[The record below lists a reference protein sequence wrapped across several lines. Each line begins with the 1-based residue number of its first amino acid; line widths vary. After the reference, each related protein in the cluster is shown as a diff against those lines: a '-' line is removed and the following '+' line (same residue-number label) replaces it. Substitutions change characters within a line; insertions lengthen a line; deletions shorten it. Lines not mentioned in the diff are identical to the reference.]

1 MYCCIKYEEELIL
14 ENLEIKFNN
23 KTYKC
28 SYLKGS
34 NQYQCKLPIDK
45 DSRKALYGNNINELQ
60 EKADG
65 YQKLIEDK
73 LKIIIPTNFASNQDN
88 KLSCVS
94 ATTVFDEAL
103 RKKYEEIKPSS
114 YDRLDSVYR
123 LHIKPILQ
131 KDNLTNSQV
140 SPGIIATII
149 ENAIFEKKFT
159 KSSVKKFFEVF
170 NCVFDYATEK
180 YIFSNPM
187 DSNRI
192 CNTRK
197 KLKLSKKNIKR
208 NIYSDSD
215 IIILENII
223 YEFYLNNES
232 PTYIYFPVF
241 LFIMNAGL
249 RAGEASALKQE
260 DVSTD
265 RKSISI
271 EHSILRYSER
281 DKNLQLVGKQN
292 KKLSYTKTDAS
303 VRNIPL
309 NDNTVK
315 ALDLMIE
322 SNKLFNINSNFI
334 FSKYDGSFCST
345 DTLEKSF
352 RNLIKLAKL
361 DNYGIH
367 SLRHLFASMLASKS
381 VNPSVISNLLGHT
394 DIAFSLNNY
403 VAAFQK
409 DKICAVNLL

>member
-1 MYCCIKYEEELIL
+1 MYCCIKYEEELTL

-34 NQYQCKLPIDK
+34 NRYQCKLPIDK

-60 EKADG
+60 EKADE

-73 LKIIIPTNFASNQDN
+73 LKIIISTNFDSNQDN
-88 KLSCVS
+88 NLSCVS

-103 RKKYEEIKPSS
+103 REKYKEIKPSS

-131 KDNLTNSQV
+131 KDNLTISEV
-140 SPGIIATII
+140 SPDIIASII
-149 ENAIFEKKFT
+149 EDAIFVKKFT

-170 NCVFDYATEK
+170 NSVFDYATEK

-192 CNTRK
+192 RNVRK

-215 IIILENII
+215 ILMLKNII
-223 YEFYLNNES
+223 YKFYLKDES
-232 PTYIYFPVF
+232 PTHRYFPVF
-241 LFIMNAGL
+241 LFIMNTGL
-249 RAGEASALKQE
+249 RAGEASALKWK
-260 DVSTD
+260 DISTD

-271 EHSILRYSER
+271 KHSILRYSER
-281 DKNLQLVGKQN
+281 DENLQLVGKQN

-309 NDNTVK
+309 NANALK
-315 ALDLMIE
+315 ALDLIIE
-322 SNKLFNINSNFI
+322 SNKRSNINSDFI
-334 FSKYDGSFCST
+334 FAKYDGNFCST

-352 RNLIKLAKL
+352 KNLTRLAKL

-367 SLRHLFASMLASKS
+367 SLRHLFATMLASKS
-381 VNPSVISNLLGHT
+381 VNPSVISDLLGHT
-394 DIAFSLNNY
+394 DVAFSLNNY
-403 VAAFQK
+403 VTALPK
-409 DKICAVNLL
+409 DKIDAVNLL